1 MEKKS
6 NSTKYAGA
14 SLLTAI
20 AASLCCITPVLAL
33 VAGSSGIASSF
44 SFLEPFRPYFIG
56 ITILVL
62 AFAWYQKLKPTKPD
76 EIDCDCE
83 TDEKPSFWQSRKFL
97 LIITLFAILMM
108 AFPYYSGAFHTE
120 KEKEIIIVDIN
131 NIVEKTLDIEGMSC
145 PACNNHI
152 ENAVNKGSGI
162 LEVSADYKSGKAIVK
177 YDKSQTNIDSIIKNI
192 DKTTYK
198 VKK

>member
-1 MEKKS
+1 MESKS

-62 AFAWYQKLKPTKPD
+62 AFAWYQKLKPAKTD

-83 TDEKPSFWQSRKFL
+83 TEEKPSFWQSRKFL
-97 LIITLFAILMM
+97 LIITLFATLMI
-108 AFPYYSGAFHTE
+108 AFPYYSGVFHTE
-120 KEKEIIIVDIN
+120 KEKEIVIVDIN
-131 NIVEKTLDIEGMSC
+131 NIVETTLDIEGMSC

-152 ENAVNKGSGI
+152 ENAVNKGNGI